1 MYEAYLDKYPTG
13 EFAILAKAKL
23 AELSTEKSAEERELG
38 LSQ

>member
-13 EFAILAKAKL
+13 EFVILAKAKL
-23 AELSTEKSAEERELG
+23 TELNTEESSEERELG